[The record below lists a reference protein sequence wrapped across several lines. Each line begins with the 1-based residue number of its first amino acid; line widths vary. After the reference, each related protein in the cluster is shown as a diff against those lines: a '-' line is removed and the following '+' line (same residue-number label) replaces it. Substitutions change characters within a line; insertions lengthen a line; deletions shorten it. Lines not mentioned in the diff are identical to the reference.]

1 MRSDI
6 TSKNI
11 AISNDF
17 MKIIQNENLLRK
29 ILMRKSWG
37 RMGGKSGKGE
47 EGVDAL

>member
-17 MKIIQNENLLRK
+17 TKVMQNENLLRK

-37 RMGGKSGKGE
+37 RMGGKSGKRRG
-47 EGVDAL
+47 GG